1 MQKTLYAKIENRFD
15 INTIYFYKDY
25 KNMFRA
31 DYYKSIY
38 VLMWIINK
46 FSIEIEIVSEYR
58 MLLQTFF
65 ALKYKNIKSNEK
77 KGVDEIIITNI
88 KKS

>member
-38 VLMWIINK
+38 VLM
-46 FSIEIEIVSEYR
+46 
-58 MLLQTFF
+58 
-65 ALKYKNIKSNEK
+65 
-77 KGVDEIIITNI
+77 
-88 KKS
+88 